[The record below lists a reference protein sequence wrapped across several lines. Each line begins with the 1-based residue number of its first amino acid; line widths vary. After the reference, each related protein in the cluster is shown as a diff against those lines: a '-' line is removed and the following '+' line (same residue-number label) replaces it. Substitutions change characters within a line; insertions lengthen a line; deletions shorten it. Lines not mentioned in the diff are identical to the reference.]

1 MEVKNKVCLLFLCNY
16 FQCYIQ
22 RLVDICQQPT
32 SIMDL
37 IIKFANED
45 DKWWVKSLNVDYDFV
60 NVYGVCEWK
69 DVQYTLL
76 VTCQ

>member
-1 MEVKNKVCLLFLCNY
+1 MTSDIVILGMYRMGNTAENNAVNLILLIGKAYIWKSKQSMSSLSLQL

-22 RLVDICQQPT
+22 QVVDICQQPT

-45 DKWWVKSLNVDYDFV
+45 DK
-60 NVYGVCEWK
+60 
-69 DVQYTLL
+69 
-76 VTCQ
+76 